1 MKGLT
6 DSTKDVID
14 KVEGLTGQGQADVR
28 GLAKGAREVDR
39 DRGRYVDPAIAKVL
53 CRAAEKGGMTQ
64 IQMDD
69 DKRWRWVSRE
79 IADRNDR
86 SVPKEPG

>member
-1 MKGLT
+1 VH
-6 DSTKDVID
+6 S
-14 KVEGLTGQGQADVR
+14 
-28 GLAKGAREVDR
+28 KGA
-39 DRGRYVDPAIAKVL
+39 A
-53 CRAAEKGGMTQ
+53 KGGMTR

-86 SVPKEPG
+86 SVPKEGD